1 MLGLRFPNSYSN
13 NKLQVLVD
21 SVTEVTGSTIDGIE
35 SAEPQEPRR
44 SITPGPLFK
53 EIYAGLIDVEDPSAW
68 RPVLENET
76 RSFLSHTT
84 DIQTLDQFQRIHRT
98 PEKLGTAFHH
108 RAYVA
113 TLQSL
118 QS

>member
-1 MLGLRFPNSYSN
+1 
-13 NKLQVLVD
+13 
-21 SVTEVTGSTIDGIE
+21 VTEVTGSTIEGIE

>member
-1 MLGLRFPNSYSN
+1 MLGRRFLNSYSSN
-13 NKLQVLVD
+13 RSRILVS
-21 SVTEVTGSTIDGIE
+21 SVTEVIESTITGIE
-35 SAEPQEPRR
+35 SAEPQEARL
-44 SITPGPLFK
+44 TVAPGPLFR
-53 EIYAGLIDVEDPSAW
+53 EIYSSLIDVEDPLAW